1 MERKD
6 SMFKD
11 EHTPLDNH
19 QLDHDG
25 GDFNFRTNPVVA
37 TTEVVKTTRAR
48 LWWIALTWLFTWW
61 IPSFLLIHLG
71 KMKRADI
78 RQAWREK
85 VAIFLMIFTLCG
97 IVIFYIIIFG
107 RLLCPNSA
115 KAWNTSELATHQ
127 GEDDYYAAIRGK
139 VYDVSPLD
147 PTLIQMLMTVYDILQ
162 RTTLGHTSIS
172 NFIRYNATI
181 RRSRSNELLP
191 TTHDTCLSRFSD

>member
-1 MERKD
+1 
-6 SMFKD
+6 MFKD

-19 QLDHDG
+19 SIDHDG
-25 GDFNFRTNPVVA
+25 GDLNFRTNPVVA

-48 LWWIALTWLFTWW
+48 RWWIALTWLFTWW

-85 VAIFLMIFTLCG
+85 VAIFLMIFSLCG

-115 KAWNTSELATHQ
+115 KAWNMSELATHQ

-139 VYDVSPLD
+139 VYDVCPLD
-147 PTLIQMLMTVYDILQ
+147 PILHLNVDDSLRHSTKDNI
-162 RTTLGHTSIS
+162 RTYKHTQLHPI
-172 NFIRYNATI
+172 
-181 RRSRSNELLP
+181 
-191 TTHDTCLSRFSD
+191 

>member
-11 EHTPLDNH
+11 EATPLGD
-19 QLDHDG
+19 LDHDDR
-25 GDFNFRTNPVVA
+25 GDLAFRTNPVAV

-48 LWWIALTWLFTWW
+48 RWWIALTWLFTWW
-61 IPSFLLIHLG
+61 IPSFLLVHVG

-97 IVIFYIIIFG
+97 IVIFYIIVFG

-115 KAWNTSELATHQ
+115 KAWNESELATHQ

-139 VYDVSPLD
+139 VYDVR
-147 PTLIQMLMTVYDILQ
+147 IL
-162 RTTLGHTSIS
+162 TW
-172 NFIRYNATI
+172 IR
-181 RRSRSNELLP
+181 SES
-191 TTHDTCLSRFSD
+191 

>member
-11 EHTPLDNH
+11 EHTPLDDH
-19 QLDHDG
+19 SIDHDG
-25 GDFNFRTNPVVA
+25 GDLNFRTNPVVA

-48 LWWIALTWLFTWW
+48 RWWIALTWLFTWW

-71 KMKRADI
+71 KMKRADM

-85 VAIFLMIFTLCG
+85 VAIFLMIFSLCG

-115 KAWNTSELATHQ
+115 KAWNMSELATHQ

-147 PTLIQMLMTVYDILQ
+147 PILHLNVDDSLRHSTKDNI
-162 RTTLGHTSIS
+162 RTYKHTQ
-172 NFIRYNATI
+172 
-181 RRSRSNELLP
+181 LHP
-191 TTHDTCLSRFSD
+191 V

>member
-6 SMFKD
+6 SMWKD
-11 EHTPLDNH
+11 EAAPLGGH
-19 QLDHDG
+19 ELDHDNSEH
-25 GDFNFRTNPVVA
+25 DLNFRTNPVST

-48 LWWIALTWLFTWW
+48 RWWIALTWLFTWW
-61 IPSFLLIHLG
+61 IPSFLLIHVG

-139 VYDVSPLD
+139 VYDVSR
-147 PTLIQMLMTVYDILQ
+147 LINMSSELMTVHDVLQ
-162 RTTLGHTSIS
+162 RTTFRYSSIP
-172 NFIRYNATI
+172 NYI
-181 RRSRSNELLP
+181 
-191 TTHDTCLSRFSD
+191 